1 MIVKDKIDVEK
12 LFEKLDMS
20 KDHAID
26 IKELEA
32 FLLEIDKTINHEE
45 VEYVFNKLDTDKSNT
60 IEFDEFKKWLEENEV
75 RMS

>member
-1 MIVKDKIDVEK
+1 M
-12 LFEKLDMS
+12 
-20 KDHAID
+20 
-26 IKELEA
+26 
-32 FLLEIDKTINHEE
+32 THEE